1 MNKFFTLA
9 AILGSVSSLSAQ
21 SLYDLAPEADES
33 SSLPLTYV
41 AGVNFGIDDNPTPLL
56 ANGEDNTFYGQA
68 YVGASFLN
76 QTAQTTLAVGAQ
88 IGVIHYFDNLDVP
101 GVDVDDSSFTVSAY
115 LNWTKR
121 ISDRLRFVS
130 SNSIAYELEP
140 DYSTGFQSQR
150 QNGNY
155 LRWSTDNAVGYRWS
169 ERFATYTG
177 IGFNGIIFDDI
188 ENADR
193 NTFTLYNDFRYQVS
207 ERTVATLTY
216 RYSNTSGDGLVSDSS
231 SQFILAGIE
240 HRFSPNTTGVFR
252 AGVQLRDVDSGSDS
266 SNFYG
271 EASLRTQVNEQFSI
285 RAYGRYGVEDF
296 ARAITDSNNV
306 LSVYSDSEA
315 LRIGF
320 TADYIV
326 SQKLSL
332 TAGVN
337 YVDLTYDDLQATN
350 APLLAASSIDEEL
363 LNAFI
368 GFDYQVTESV
378 SVNARYNY
386 EDLSSDAA
394 GRDYDR
400 NRYSVGARVT
410 F

>member
-1 MNKFFTLA
+1 MNKIFTLA

-21 SLYDLAPEADES
+21 SLYDLAPEADEA

-56 ANGEDNTFYGQA
+56 AGGEDNTFYGQA

-155 LRWSTDNAVGYRWS
+155 LRWSTDNAIGYRWS

-177 IGFNGIIFDDI
+177 IRFDGIIFDDI

-193 NTFTLYNDFRYQVS
+193 DTFTLYNDFRYQVS

-216 RYSNTSGDGLVSDSS
+216 RYSDTSGDGFVSDSS
-231 SQFILAGIE
+231 NQFILAGIE
-240 HRFSPNTTGVFR
+240 HRFSPNTTGIFR
-252 AGVQLRDVDSGSDS
+252 GGVQLRDVDSGSDT

-271 EASLRTQVNEQFSI
+271 EASFRTQVNEQFSI

-306 LSVYSDSEA
+306 LSVYSDSDA
-315 LRIGF
+315 LRLGF

-332 TAGVN
+332 TGGVN
-337 YVDLTYDDLQATN
+337 YVDLGYDDLQATN
-350 APLLAASSIDEEL
+350 NPALAASSLDEEL
-363 LNAFI
+363 LNVFV
-368 GFDYQVTESV
+368 GFDYQVTESL